1 MNFVKGEKGV
11 ALVIAL
17 FVITVLCVMVVEF
30 TYLTRVDITMAAN
43 IRDENRAL
51 YVAKAGVHAALVVL
65 KNDDNDYD
73 ALTDDWN
80 KLAMITQ
87 SPLAYSEYLGE
98 GGITVSIIDENRKI
112 NVNNIE
118 DEDSTSLLQLNRLFE
133 LLEIDTDL
141 IDSIRDW
148 IDSDHD
154 VRDNGAEDD
163 YYLGLEDP
171 YPCKDAPMSTVSELL
186 LVKGITKE
194 IFYGNEDRK
203 GIREY
208 LTIHTDG
215 KINVNTAES
224 MVLQTLGYIEEDEWS
239 FPISE
244 DVAKSIIDYR
254 EGENVFEELSDI
266 KEVDGITDIYD
277 MIRGQITVE
286 SNAFSVDV
294 TGEVNTIEKMINAVI
309 RRTGEGDSK
318 AVKIALWAVE

>member
-1 MNFVKGEKGV
+1 MNFVKGEKGI

-154 VRDNGAEDD
+154 VRDKGAEDD

-186 LVKGITKE
+186 LVKGITEE

-224 MVLQTLGYIEEDEWS
+224 MVLQTVGYIEEDEWS

-266 KEVDGITDIYD
+266 KEVDEMTDIYD
-277 MIRGQITVE
+277 KIKGQITIE

-294 TGEVNTIEKMINAVI
+294 TGEVNTIEKMIHAVI
-309 RRTGEGDSK
+309 KRTGGGDSK
-318 AVKIALWAVE
+318 AVKIAYWAVE